1 MNPIKTL
8 LSDAAFTAITAQERE
23 YFSYPK
29 KKKNKKELLQTIE
42 IYGLIDR
49 KSEYDQKKVFVF

>member
-8 LSDAAFTAITAQERE
+8 LSDAAFTAITAQERVFFISKE
-23 YFSYPK
+23 
-29 KKKNKKELLQTIE
+29 KKNKKELLQTIE

>member
-8 LSDAAFTAITAQERE
+8 LSDAAFTAITAQEKSIFHIQR
-23 YFSYPK
+23 
-29 KKKNKKELLQTIE
+29 KKNKKELLQTIE